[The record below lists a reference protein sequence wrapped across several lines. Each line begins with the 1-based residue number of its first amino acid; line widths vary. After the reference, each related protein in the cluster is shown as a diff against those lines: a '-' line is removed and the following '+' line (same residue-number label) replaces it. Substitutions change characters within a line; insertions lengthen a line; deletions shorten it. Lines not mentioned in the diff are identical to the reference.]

1 MRRNFRLRSLFGFN
15 LIGVAIAAS
24 ILSLVG
30 MGTISTVISSVKLD
44 SVSRDRNLAVRAAQ
58 AEFENIQLMD
68 KTTFLQNFDLS
79 NVGVLS
85 GDFPVPGLIP
95 QQDSSGNDLP
105 SIGFIYVTV
114 PPKFLLSP
122 NGSEIFNVYIE
133 VRYRN
138 RFVGDIT
145 QKFSLIVTPPAS
157 F

>member
-1 MRRNFRLRSLFGFN
+1 MRRNFKLRSLFGFN

-95 QQDSSGNDLP
+95 QTDSSGNELP

-114 PPKFLLSP
+114 PPKFAGSP
-122 NGSEIFNVYIE
+122 NASEVFNVYVE

-145 QKFSLIVTPPAS
+145 QKFTLIVTPPAS